1 MHYKFQLNP
10 KNNRSNVMSDSKQM
24 QHDQY
29 SGPERRKSQRRSGKD
44 QRDMIRFELDKDD
57 RRSGN
62 ERRKSATSWGSS
74 QPV

>member
-1 MHYKFQLNP
+1 
-10 KNNRSNVMSDSKQM
+10 MSDSKQM
-24 QHDQY
+24 K
-29 SGPERRKSQRRSGKD
+29 SGKYTGTERRKTERRSGKD

-62 ERRKSATSWGSS
+62 ERRKAATSWGSS

>member
-1 MHYKFQLNP
+1 MA
-10 KNNRSNVMSDSKQM
+10 DSKQIP
-24 QHDQY
+24 QGKYTGIEKRQ
-29 SGPERRKSQRRSGKD
+29 GERRTGKD

>member
-1 MHYKFQLNP
+1 MP
-10 KNNRSNVMSDSKQM
+10 DSKQM
-24 QHDQY
+24 QYGQY
-29 SGPERRKSQRRSGKD
+29 TGTERRKRPRRTGKD

-74 QPV
+74 LPV

>member
-1 MHYKFQLNP
+1 
-10 KNNRSNVMSDSKQM
+10 MSDSKQM
-24 QHDQY
+24 QHGQY
-29 SGPERRKSQRRSGKD
+29 TGTERRKSQRRTGND

-62 ERRKSATSWGSS
+62 ERRESATSWGSS